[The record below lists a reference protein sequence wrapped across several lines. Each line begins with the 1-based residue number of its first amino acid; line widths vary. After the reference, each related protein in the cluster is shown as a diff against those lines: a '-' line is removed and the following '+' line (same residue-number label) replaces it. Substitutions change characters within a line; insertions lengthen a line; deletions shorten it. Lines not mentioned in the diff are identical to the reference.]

1 MRRTIGGIILSA
13 AMILSAAV
21 LFAQGGFDVVSIKP
35 SDPLSMGMHVGIS
48 PSGTFEAKG
57 VTLLDLI
64 SQAYDVRVFQIVG
77 ASGWM
82 GTDKYEIITKDEA
95 KGPSEA
101 DLKEMNDKQREQ
113 VRDRL
118 LGKLRVMLADR
129 YQLKF
134 HRETKEMPV
143 YGLTIAKGGVRLEAT
158 AEGDN
163 KESSMN
169 GSRTGEGKSS
179 LTGKN
184 LPVANLVRFLSNQT
198 GRPVIDQTGL
208 TGKYNFKMIYAS
220 DINDMTGPSV
230 FTALQE
236 QLGLKLDSQ
245 KAPAEVLLIDSVRK
259 PSEN

>member
-1 MRRTIGGIILSA
+1 MKPIFAGLLFLASA
-13 AMILSAAV
+13 
-21 LFAQGGFDVVSIKP
+21 FAQQPGFDVVSIKP
-35 SDPLSMGMHVGIS
+35 SDPLSNGMRVGIS

-64 SQAYDVRVFQIVG
+64 SQAYDVRIFQIVG

-95 KGPSEA
+95 KGPSES
-101 DLKEMNDKQREQ
+101 DLKGMNDNQREQ

-118 LGKLRVMLADR
+118 LGKLRVMLSDR

-143 YGLTIAKGGVRLEAT
+143 YGLTIAKGGVKLEAA

-163 KESSMN
+163 SESRMN
-169 GSRTGEGKSS
+169 GSRTEDGKSS

-184 LPVANLVRFLSNQT
+184 LPLENLARFLSNQT
-198 GRPVIDQTGL
+198 ARPVIDQTGL
-208 TGKYNFKMIYAS
+208 AGKYNFKLIYAP
-220 DINDMTGPSV
+220 DMNDLTGPSI

-236 QLGLKLDSQ
+236 QLGLKLESQ
-245 KAPAEVLLIDSVRK
+245 KGPADVLVIDSVQK

>member
-1 MRRTIGGIILSA
+1 MKKIIAGIILSA
-13 AMILSAAV
+13 ATV
-21 LFAQGGFDVVSIKP
+21 FAQAGFDVVSIKP
-35 SDPLSMGMHVGIS
+35 SDPLSMNMRVGIS

-57 VTLLDLI
+57 VTLIDLI
-64 SQAYDVRVFQIVG
+64 MQAYDVRPFQIVG

-101 DLKEMNDKQREQ
+101 DLRAMNDRQREQ

-134 HRETKEMPV
+134 HRDTKEMQV
-143 YGLTIAKGGVRLEAT
+143 YGLAIAKGGVKLET
-158 AEGDN
+158 APEGDN
-163 KESSMN
+163 SESRMN
-169 GSRTGEGKSS
+169 GSRTEEGKSS

-184 LPVANLVRFLSNQT
+184 LPVANLVRFLSGQV
-198 GRPVIDQTGL
+198 GRTVIDQTGL
-208 TGKYNFKMIYAS
+208 SGKYNFTMVYAP
-220 DINDMTGPSV
+220 DLADPVGPSL
-230 FTALQE
+230 FTAVQE
-236 QLGLKLDSQ
+236 QLGLKLEAQ
-245 KAPAEVLLIDSVRK
+245 KGPVEVVVIDSVQK

>member
-1 MRRTIGGIILSA
+1 MNKIVAGIILSA
-13 AMILSAAV
+13 ATV
-21 LFAQGGFDVVSIKP
+21 FAQAGFDVVSIKP
-35 SDPLSMGMHVGIS
+35 SDPLSNGMRVGIS

-77 ASGWM
+77 ATGWM
-82 GTDKYEIITKDEA
+82 GTDKYEIVTKDEA
-95 KGPSEA
+95 KGPSES
-101 DLKEMNDKQREQ
+101 DLKEMSDKQREQ

-118 LGKLRVMLADR
+118 LGKLRIMLSDR
-129 YQLKF
+129 YRLKF

-143 YGLTIAKGGVRLEAT
+143 YGLTIAKGGVKLEAA

-163 KESSMN
+163 SESRMN
-169 GSRTGEGKSS
+169 GSRTEEGKSS

-184 LPVANLVRFLSNQT
+184 LPLENLARFLSNQT
-198 GRPVIDQTGL
+198 ARPVIDQTGL
-208 TGKYNFKMIYAS
+208 AGKYNFKMIYAP
-220 DINDMTGPSV
+220 DMNDLTGPSI

-236 QLGLKLDSQ
+236 QLGLKLESQ
-245 KAPAEVLLIDSVRK
+245 KGPADVLVIDSVQK

>member
-1 MRRTIGGIILSA
+1 MKPVFAGLLFLASA
-13 AMILSAAV
+13 
-21 LFAQGGFDVVSIKP
+21 FAQSQGFDVVSIKP
-35 SDPLSMGMHVGIS
+35 SDPLSNGMRVGIS

-77 ASGWM
+77 AAGWM
-82 GTDKYEIITKDEA
+82 GTDKYEITTKDEA
-95 KGPSEA
+95 TGPSQS

-129 YQLKF
+129 YQLKV

-143 YGLTIAKGGVRLEAT
+143 YGLTIAKGGVKLEA
-158 AEGDN
+158 AAGNDN
-163 KESSMN
+163 SESRLN
-169 GSRTGEGKSS
+169 GSRTEEGESS

-184 LPVANLVRFLSNQT
+184 LPLENLVRFLSGQT
-198 GRPVIDQTGL
+198 ARPVIDQTGL
-208 TGKYNFKMIYAS
+208 TGKYNFKLIYAPEM
-220 DINDMTGPSV
+220 NDLTGPSI

-236 QLGLKLDSQ
+236 QLGLKLESQ
-245 KAPAEVLLIDSVRK
+245 KGPADVLVIDSVQK